1 MQTWSDKLAE
11 IWTLLTQSPENFK
24 GGAIWSVMMNINGGL
39 KAIGYGLLV
48 LVEMAREGA
57 HGNVCILTNK
67 AGWDFVMKFECENH
81 RRVTFE
87 DMKPY
92 RVYINEFDGF
102 KMESAAFIK

>member
-1 MQTWSDKLAE
+1 MKATIKNVSDFFTA
-11 IWTLLTQSPENFK
+11 TK
-24 GGAIWSVMMNINGGL
+24 GECNWSVISFDPVTMKRTVAYGGQNMMN
-39 KAIGYGLLV
+39 A

-67 AGWDFVMKFECENH
+67 AGWDFVMKFECANH